1 MSATRSRRCSALLE
15 VCTAL
20 TIAALLPAAGC
31 QRPGSAAPAEVAGTK
46 GADAAEAVEGVRL
59 KPEEI
64 AKSGIATTAT
74 VAATRS
80 PESTGYAVVLS
91 RETIAQAVAELTA
104 AAAVERA
111 SHAALER
118 GRQLAGTPGAMSI
131 ELQES
136 AERQAAVD
144 HAALL
149 LAQRRLSATFGR
161 NAPWKDDYQS
171 PELSALASGE
181 RKLARVTFPL
191 GALGSAAPAALR
203 LAHLGG
209 TSGGRSFE
217 SLALWN
223 APADAN
229 IPGRSFF
236 AIVPG
241 ADAAEG
247 ERLVARVPVGPAAAG
262 VIVPFPAVV
271 ISAGKYWCYIESRPG
286 LFVRTQVDTGTPTDE
301 GYFVTAGIAPGAR
314 VVTASAGELLARESN
329 PGGGAAD

>member
-1 MSATRSRRCSALLE
+1 MSATRSRRNPFLLK
-15 VCTAL
+15 VCAAVL
-20 TIAALLPAAGC
+20 IAALLPAAGC
-31 QRPGSAAPAEVAGTK
+31 HRSEPAGPAPAAAEKGAAAP
-46 GADAAEAVEGVRL
+46 EAPEGVSL

-64 AKSGIATTAT
+64 EKSGIATAVV
-74 VAATRS
+74 VAATHA
-80 PESTGYAVVLS
+80 PESAGYAVVLT

-104 AAAVERA
+104 AAAVERQ
-111 SHAALER
+111 SRAALER
-118 GRQLAGTPGAMSI
+118 GRQLSGTPGATSI
-131 ELQES
+131 ELQET

-144 HAALL
+144 RAALL

-171 PELSALASGE
+171 PQLTALATGE

-191 GALGSAAPAALR
+191 GTLGSATPVAAR

-223 APADAN
+223 APADAS

-236 AIVPG
+236 AILNG

-247 ERLVARVPVGPAAAG
+247 ERLVARVPVGAATAG
-262 VIVPFPAVV
+262 VVVPFPAVV
-271 ISAGKYWCYIESRPG
+271 ISAGKYWCYLEAKPG
-286 LFVRTQVDTGTPTDE
+286 LFVRTEVDTAMPTDD
-301 GYFVTAGIAPGAR
+301 GYFVTAGIAPGAK
-314 VVTASAGELLARESN
+314 VVTTSAGELLARESN
-329 PGGGAAD
+329 PGGAAD